1 MTPIDPRSALFQELH
16 SHLGWWSP
24 RQATYSLFPH
34 SRVPLVLPLLFSVDS
49 DSDPTRETHRIKSL
63 RSDSL
68 SLTPPLHWSKTSWI
82 LNREFQSELLVWNQL
97 ESAPRMTPRLK
108 SQHHSAGPQLA
119 RWGNS
124 HQRTKHLPNKGEIRY
139 PHQKPPQMSQLQMS
153 SSKDRTTNK
162 NNKSSMHSSENSHC
176 NIPWENQFCWSASQG
191 QQLWICSQALKRISI
206 AA

>member
-49 DSDPTRETHRIKSL
+49 DSEPTRETHRIKSL

-82 LNREFQSELLVWNQL
+82 LNQEFQSELLVWNQL

-119 RWGNS
+119 RWGNN
-124 HQRTKHLPNKGEIRY
+124 HQKTKHCPTKVRPDIHTKNHHKCPNSRCLAPRIE
-139 PHQKPPQMSQLQMS
+139 PQT
-153 SSKDRTTNK
+153 RTTKAVCILQKTAIVIFPEKTNFAEAQVK
-162 NNKSSMHSSENSHC
+162 DSNYEYVQR
-176 NIPWENQFCWSASQG
+176 P
-191 QQLWICSQALKRISI
+191 
-206 AA
+206 